1 MKRSAQR
8 LLLQEIHGAKM
19 RAELKS
25 PTSITRGS
33 VTTTTRQLN
42 RSRSSETA
50 AAPHQFPQGH
60 THTNHADM
68 FYAKAAAAAASFVL
82 ATSRALFTPQVTVN
96 RMSCSTLQTAVT
108 LTCFPEMTRLVF
120 AKSMA
125 IYACLKRTAACAL
138 YPQLLFLQQATNP

>member
-1 MKRSAQR
+1 MISAAVAAAGNT
-8 LLLQEIHGAKM
+8 LCKM

-25 PTSITRGS
+25 PTIITRGS

-50 AAPHQFPQGH
+50 APPHQFPQGH

-68 FYAKAAAAAASFVL
+68 FYAKAAASFVL

-96 RMSCSTLQTAVT
+96 RTSCSTLQTAAT

-125 IYACLKRTAACAL
+125 IYACLKRTATCAL
-138 YPQLLFLQQATNP
+138 YPQLLFLQQAINP